1 MTMYNPKIWYD
12 GDIVTSGGLNN
23 IEQGIAQN
31 AHDIEDLQGA
41 LGGDLESYV
50 NGWLDSHPEATTTV
64 QDGSLTESKFSDSL
78 KLKTINGYVTPEMF
92 GAVGDGVTDDSNSFV
107 SLFQSG
113 YKIIQFG
120 AKKTYK
126 ILSHITIGDEVEIYG
141 NGATLQGGLNSL
153 FNVTDTCHSFHM
165 EDVHFEIGGSSETVV
180 DNYCIAFNSNS
191 ENPVKWGQCQNIE
204 IRNCTF
210 NGGTF
215 HIVLNYA
222 TNSLIESCVFYDSY
236 VNPSHDAGGYSVLL
250 QSSWDTTIKNCR
262 FISGQYNR
270 HSIYVSVY
278 RAVELPCENT
288 VITENIFDNTNIGTV
303 STTTISVCVRGNKN
317 LILANNVFIKS
328 VGFTITNSDF
338 DSVGQHIYSNSF
350 YEVPYFDSTNYP
362 LQNRYT
368 INVMGNA
375 SNKME
380 VNIHDNVQYSLDT
393 TRLGN
398 KVYIGINNAT
408 SAIVTNNKALT
419 TSGIILF
426 DSHVMIDGFASMKRN
441 EAVIV
446 YSACTGYVRNLQTL
460 DASGW
465 SARAISV
472 NNGRNVDIDFVPP
485 EYVKYSYVTG
495 TITPIRK
502 EGLPITVSVDNE
514 LLTIDLPWCNTSKL
528 WGKYNSLLTIAR
540 LTRNSES
547 IGGFTGYI
555 RDTGGTSIQSTDSGM
570 LEIFKWR

>member
-1 MTMYNPKIWYD
+1 MYNPKIWYD

-50 NGWLDSHPEATTTV
+50 NDWLDSHPEATTTV
-64 QDGSLTESKFSDSL
+64 QDGSLTYK
-78 KLKTINGYVTPEMF
+78 KLVNGTLGFVTPEMF
-92 GAVGDGVTDDSNSFV
+92 GAVGDGVTDDTNSFV
-107 SLFQSG
+107 SLFHSDNKNILFNEG
-113 YKIIQFG
+113 
-120 AKKTYK
+120 KTYI
-126 ILSHITIGDEVEIYG
+126 ILSPIVITDEVKIYG
-141 NGATLQGGLNSL
+141 SGATLKGALNSI
-153 FNVTDTCHSFHM
+153 FNVADTCHSFHM
-165 EDVHFEIGGSSETVV
+165 EDVHFEIDGSSETVV

-222 TNSLIESCVFYDSY
+222 TNSLIESCVFYNSY

-303 STTTISVCVRGNKN
+303 SSTTISLMVRGNKN
-317 LILANNVFIKS
+317 MILANNVFVKS
-328 VGFTITNSDF
+328 VGFTISNSDF
-338 DSVGQHIYSNSF
+338 DCVGQHIYSNSF

-368 INVMGNA
+368 INIMGNA